1 MKNDIL
7 LSTTSSDLNAVATP
21 LRQVLECASPLA
33 LSHRW
38 SKRQRA
44 AALQD
49 AGAAPSPLSRR
60 TVLRAGALG
69 FGALAIDAFLA
80 HAAPRPAAFP
90 PPAKSIIFLTQ
101 VGGPSQMDLFD
112 PKPALGKFDGQ
123 PHTERVEMF
132 QTGSEAKRVLGSPWR
147 FQPRGQCGM
156 EISDALP
163 HLAGLA
169 DDLTLVRSM
178 HGEHNN
184 HGEALVLLST
194 GKIFMGRPSLGS
206 WVSYALGSENEN
218 LPAYVVLR
226 DPEGYSTHG
235 PLLWQNAWLPG
246 RHRGTEFST
255 RGAPVLNLQPAQ
267 PVAPDSRRDQL
278 ELLAKLNRRH
288 QQAFPGEPELEARL
302 QNYELAA
309 RMQLAATDAF
319 NLTVESHATRQL
331 YGLDDPV
338 TRSYGQRCLAAR
350 RLVEAGVR
358 FVQVF
363 TPIKPFIQPWDSHRN
378 VDTEIADIAAMTD
391 GPSAALIRDLK
402 ARGLLENTIV
412 IWAGEFGRQPV
423 SQNGM
428 GRDHNRHA
436 FSLLLAGGGFRRG
449 YIHGATDDFG
459 YRAVKDRVSIPDL
472 HATLLHQLG
481 LDHERV
487 SFRHHGRN
495 ETLTDAEVTGARVVD
510 GLVT

>member
-1 MKNDIL
+1 MNPQP
-7 LSTTSSDLNAVATP
+7 DLPPKSRAGD
-21 LRQVLECASPLA
+21 LQSP
-33 LSHRW
+33 
-38 SKRQRA
+38 
-44 AALQD
+44 
-49 AGAAPSPLSRR
+49 APPSGLSRR
-60 TVLRAGALG
+60 AILHAGALG
-69 FGALAIDAFLA
+69 FGALAMDSLFAREIS
-80 HAAPRPAAFP
+80 AAASPFTAKPASFA

-123 PHTERVEMF
+123 PHSERVEMF
-132 QTGSEAKRVLGSPWR
+132 QKGSEANRILGSPWSFR
-147 FQPRGQCGM
+147 ARGQCGM
-156 EISDALP
+156 EISYALP
-163 HLAGLA
+163 HLAALA

-178 HGEHNN
+178 HSEHNN
-184 HGEALVLLST
+184 HGEALILLST

-206 WVSYALGSENEN
+206 WVSYALGTENQN
-218 LPAYVVLR
+218 LPGYVVLR
-226 DPEGYSTHG
+226 DPDGYSTHG
-235 PLLWQNAWLPG
+235 QLLWQNGWLPAV
-246 RHRGTEFST
+246 HRGTEFST
-255 RGAPVLNLQPAQ
+255 RGAPVLNLHPAQ
-267 PVAPDSRRDQL
+267 PVPAESRRDQL

-288 QQAFPGEPELEARL
+288 QLAFPGEPELEARL

-309 RMQLAATDAF
+309 RMQLAATNAF
-319 NLTVESHATRQL
+319 DLDTESQATRRL

-338 TRSYGQRCLAAR
+338 TRSYGQRCLTAR

-391 GPSAALIRDLK
+391 LPSAALIRDLH
-402 ARGLLENTIV
+402 ARGLLDSTVV

-436 FSLLLAGGGFRRG
+436 FSLLLAGGGFKRG
-449 YIHGATDDFG
+449 HTHGTTDDFG
-459 YRAVKDRVSIPDL
+459 YRAVQDRVSIPDL

-481 LDHERV
+481 LDHQRV
-487 SFRHHGRN
+487 SFPHHGRN
-495 ETLTDAEVTGARVVD
+495 ETLTDAGVTGARVVHE
-510 GLVT
+510 LFA

>member
-1 MKNDIL
+1 MKRALNP
-7 LSTTSSDLNAVATP
+7 TSAT
-21 LRQVLECASPLA
+21 EF
-33 LSHRW
+33 
-38 SKRQRA
+38 
-44 AALQD
+44 
-49 AGAAPSPLSRR
+49 SRR
-60 TVLRAGALG
+60 AVLRAGALG
-69 FGALAIDAFLA
+69 FGALAMDALLA
-80 HAAPRPAAFP
+80 GAAGAAVSPFTP
-90 PPAKSIIFLTQ
+90 KPSALTPPAKSVIFLTQ

-123 PHTERVEMF
+123 PHAERVETF
-132 QTGSEAKRVLGSPWR
+132 QKGSEANRILGSPWR
-147 FQPRGQCGM
+147 FRARGQCGM

-163 HLAGLA
+163 NLAALA
-169 DDLTLVRSM
+169 DEMTLVRSM
-178 HGEHNN
+178 HSEHNN
-184 HGEALVLLST
+184 HGEALILLST

-206 WVSYALGSENEN
+206 WVSYALGTENQN

-235 PLLWQNAWLPG
+235 QLLWQNGWLPAV
-246 RHRGTEFST
+246 HRGTEFST
-255 RGAPVLNLQPAQ
+255 RGAPVLNLHPAQ
-267 PVAPDSRRDQL
+267 PVAAESRRAQL

-319 NLTVESHATRQL
+319 KLDTESQATRQL

-391 GPSAALIRDLK
+391 LPSAALIRDLK

-436 FSLLLAGGGFRRG
+436 FSLLLAGGGFKRG
-449 YIHGATDDFG
+449 HIHGATDDFG
-459 YRAVKDRVSIPDL
+459 YRAVRDRVSIPDL

-487 SFRHHGRN
+487 TFRHHGRN
-495 ETLTDAEVTGARVVD
+495 ETLTDAEVSGARVVS
-510 GLVT
+510 GLIGKPT

>member
-1 MKNDIL
+1 MKRALNP
-7 LSTTSSDLNAVATP
+7 TSAT
-21 LRQVLECASPLA
+21 EF
-33 LSHRW
+33 
-38 SKRQRA
+38 
-44 AALQD
+44 
-49 AGAAPSPLSRR
+49 SRR
-60 TVLRAGALG
+60 AVLRAGALG
-69 FGALAIDAFLA
+69 FGALAMDALLA
-80 HAAPRPAAFP
+80 GAAGAAVSPFTP
-90 PPAKSIIFLTQ
+90 KPSALTPPAKSVIFLTQ

-123 PHTERVEMF
+123 PHAERVEMF
-132 QTGSEAKRVLGSPWR
+132 QKGSEANRILGSPWR
-147 FQPRGQCGM
+147 FRARGQCGM

-163 HLAGLA
+163 NLAALA
-169 DDLTLVRSM
+169 DEMTLVRSM
-178 HGEHNN
+178 HSEHNN
-184 HGEALVLLST
+184 HGEALILLST

-206 WVSYALGSENEN
+206 WVSYALGTENQN

-235 PLLWQNAWLPG
+235 QLLWQNGWLPAV
-246 RHRGTEFST
+246 HRGTEFST
-255 RGAPVLNLQPAQ
+255 RGAPVLNLHPAQ
-267 PVAPDSRRDQL
+267 PVAAESRRAQL

-319 NLTVESHATRQL
+319 KLDTESQATRQL

-391 GPSAALIRDLK
+391 LPSAALIRDLK

-436 FSLLLAGGGFRRG
+436 FSLLLAGGGFKRG
-449 YIHGATDDFG
+449 HIHGATDDFG
-459 YRAVKDRVSIPDL
+459 YRAVRDRVSIPDL

-487 SFRHHGRN
+487 TFRHHGRN
-495 ETLTDAEVTGARVVD
+495 ETLTDAEVSGARVVS
-510 GLVT
+510 GLIGKPT

>member
-1 MKNDIL
+1 L
-7 LSTTSSDLNAVATP
+7 
-21 LRQVLECASPLA
+21 
-33 LSHRW
+33 
-38 SKRQRA
+38 
-44 AALQD
+44 
-49 AGAAPSPLSRR
+49 AGAAISPF
-60 TVLRAGALG
+60 V
-69 FGALAIDAFLA
+69 
-80 HAAPRPAAFP
+80 PKPAAFRA
-90 PPAKSIIFLTQ
+90 PAKSVIFLTQ

-112 PKPALGKFDGQ
+112 PKPALGKFDGTV
-123 PHTERVEMF
+123 HTERVEMF
-132 QTGSEAKRVLGSPWR
+132 QKGSEANRILGSPWR
-147 FQPRGQCGM
+147 FQARGRCGM

-163 HLAGLA
+163 HLAGLT

-178 HGEHNN
+178 HSEHNN

-194 GKIFMGRPSLGS
+194 GKIFLGRPSLGS
-206 WVSYALGSENEN
+206 WVSYALGTENQN

-235 PLLWQNAWLPG
+235 ALLWQNAWLPAV
-246 RHRGTEFST
+246 HRGTEFST

-267 PVAPDSRRDQL
+267 PVTAEARRDQL

-288 QQAFPGEPELEARL
+288 QSTFPHEPELEARI

-319 NLTVESHATRQL
+319 NLEAESTATKHL
-331 YGLDDPV
+331 YGLEDPV
-338 TRSYGQRCLAAR
+338 TRGYGLRCLAAR

-363 TPIKPFIQPWDSHRN
+363 TPIKPFIQPWDAHRN
-378 VDTEIADIAAMTD
+378 VDTEIAEIAAMTD
-391 GPSAALIRDLK
+391 QPSAALIRDLK
-402 ARGLLENTIV
+402 GRGLLDSTIV

-436 FSLLLAGGGFRRG
+436 FSLLLAGGGFKKG

-459 YRAVKDRVSIPDL
+459 YRAVKDRVSVPDL

-481 LDHERV
+481 LDHKRV
-487 SFRHHGRN
+487 AFPHHGRN
-495 ETLTDAEVTGARVVD
+495 ETLTDAEVTGARVVSE
-510 GLVT
+510 LLT

>member
-1 MKNDIL
+1 MKRALNP
-7 LSTTSSDLNAVATP
+7 TSAT
-21 LRQVLECASPLA
+21 EF
-33 LSHRW
+33 
-38 SKRQRA
+38 
-44 AALQD
+44 
-49 AGAAPSPLSRR
+49 SRR
-60 TVLRAGALG
+60 AVLRAGALG
-69 FGALAIDAFLA
+69 FGALAMAALLA
-80 HAAPRPAAFP
+80 GAAGAAVSPFTP
-90 PPAKSIIFLTQ
+90 KPSALTPPAKSVIFLTQ

-112 PKPALGKFDGQ
+112 PKPALGKFDGH
-123 PHTERVEMF
+123 PHAERVEMF
-132 QTGSEAKRVLGSPWR
+132 QKGSEANRILGSPWR
-147 FQPRGQCGM
+147 FRARGQCGM

-163 HLAGLA
+163 NLAALA
-169 DDLTLVRSM
+169 DEMTLVRSM
-178 HGEHNN
+178 HSEHNN
-184 HGEALVLLST
+184 HGEALILLST

-206 WVSYALGSENEN
+206 WVSYALGTENQN

-235 PLLWQNAWLPG
+235 QLLWQNGWLPAV
-246 RHRGTEFST
+246 HRGTEFST
-255 RGAPVLNLQPAQ
+255 RGAPVLNLHPAQ
-267 PVAPDSRRDQL
+267 PVAAESRRAQL

-319 NLTVESHATRQL
+319 KLDTESQATRQL

-391 GPSAALIRDLK
+391 LPSAALIRDLK

-436 FSLLLAGGGFRRG
+436 FSLLLAGGGFKRG
-449 YIHGATDDFG
+449 HIHGATDDFG
-459 YRAVKDRVSIPDL
+459 YRAVRDRVSIPDL

-487 SFRHHGRN
+487 TFRHHGRN
-495 ETLTDAEVTGARVVD
+495 ETLTDAEVSGARVVS
-510 GLVT
+510 GLIGKPT